1 LPICRRLTYESA
13 HTKMGKFLELVDNPS
28 AKGPPEAKHKPLLS
42 CFMPEK
48 KMTWGMDAPL
58 EKVHTP
64 SCLILVRI

>member
-1 LPICRRLTYESA
+1 
-13 HTKMGKFLELVDNPS
+13 MGKFLELVDNPS